1 MNSKLLAHRTPH
13 GASRRSFLHTVA
25 VSAASW
31 LILPS
36 CAAPQLSPQIFDGKK
51 FFPQSLASGDP
62 RPDSIVFW
70 TRVVDP
76 ARQSEPCQLQLQVAT
91 DEQFSA
97 QVYTSGSFSVTS
109 DSDHTLR
116 VKVVGLQPRTTYFY
130 RFVLLH
136 DDGLFTS
143 QTGRTRTAPSVADDR
158 PVKFALWSCQDF
170 EGRYYNA
177 WQRLLQLDEDLDFV
191 LGLGDYIYEKVPAS
205 PSSQPRSVRFSDP
218 AQAIPVGSRLAAAT
232 VGQYRDLYKRYRSD
246 AALQKVHERYPMIC
260 IWDDHEYA
268 NDCYGA
274 TSTDGSGK
282 FSETNPDRRR
292 HAERAFFE
300 YMPVD
305 DSSAPSGSLSVVQ
318 EKLFPK
324 TRLFRDFRFGQRLHL
339 ILTDYRS
346 FRPDHLIPEE
356 AYPGT
361 LALDAVALQAL
372 GAYPAFVSDANF
384 AVIDIDAPLYAPQ
397 KQVLQQAAIAGCL
410 SSGLSQSDAEHK
422 AAGWVTGRLALL
434 YVNAVL
440 KAVNQSAL
448 VVAPSSDMERGV
460 AWLHMGKQQLFSSQG
475 SRNLVVKSLFEL
487 YALYQWQLSSEQSEN
502 VFGNEQRDW
511 LHKTLTDSTATFRV
525 IGSSVT
531 LTEGILDLTQT
542 PGLPASL
549 RNVFLYG
556 TDGWDGFPN
565 QRQALLDFI
574 KQSGHPNTLFVSG
587 DIHAGFVSQLAGTVA
602 VSLTTP
608 AISSGTLHETVR
620 DAALALGITVDSA
633 PYKQIVANL
642 NDTLRSSNPAIQMA
656 ASDQHGF
663 VIVSVGSSEVEATYH
678 LISQG
683 EVTTDSTG
691 LDAAALAQK
700 FSTRT
705 FKVASGT
712 VTAA

>member
-1 MNSKLLAHRTPH
+1 
-13 GASRRSFLHTVA
+13 
-25 VSAASW
+25 
-31 LILPS
+31 
-36 CAAPQLSPQIFDGKK
+36 
-51 FFPQSLASGDP
+51 
-62 RPDSIVFW
+62 
-70 TRVVDP
+70 
-76 ARQSEPCQLQLQVAT
+76 
-91 DEQFSA
+91 
-97 QVYTSGSFSVTS
+97 
-109 DSDHTLR
+109 
-116 VKVVGLQPRTTYFY
+116 
-130 RFVLLH
+130 
-136 DDGLFTS
+136 
-143 QTGRTRTAPSVADDR
+143 
-158 PVKFALWSCQDF
+158 
-170 EGRYYNA
+170 
-177 WQRLLQLDEDLDFV
+177 
-191 LGLGDYIYEKVPAS
+191 
-205 PSSQPRSVRFSDP
+205 
-218 AQAIPVGSRLAAAT
+218 
-232 VGQYRDLYKRYRSD
+232 
-246 AALQKVHERYPMIC
+246 
-260 IWDDHEYA
+260 
-268 NDCYGA
+268 
-274 TSTDGSGK
+274 
-282 FSETNPDRRR
+282 
-292 HAERAFFE
+292 
-300 YMPVD
+300 
-305 DSSAPSGSLSVVQ
+305 
-318 EKLFPK
+318 
-324 TRLFRDFRFGQRLHL
+324 
-339 ILTDYRS
+339 
-346 FRPDHLIPEE
+346 
-356 AYPGT
+356 
-361 LALDAVALQAL
+361 
-372 GAYPAFVSDANF
+372 
-384 AVIDIDAPLYAPQ
+384 
-397 KQVLQQAAIAGCL
+397 
-410 SSGLSQSDAEHK
+410 
-422 AAGWVTGRLALL
+422 
-434 YVNAVL
+434 
-440 KAVNQSAL
+440 
-448 VVAPSSDMERGV
+448 
-460 AWLHMGKQQLFSSQG
+460 MGKQQLFSSQG

-663 VIVSVGSSEVEATYH
+663 VVVSVGSSEVEATYH